1 MSLIRI
7 AVRTAAVLALKGS
20 TLVGDNVLDSE
31 IGAIDI
37 NDDGTISITD
47 GRPFIAVYSD
57 ASFSAAPNTDL
68 RALVT
73 NGNTEIVFETGV
85 TAQMVETN
93 EQGESVITGIGI
105 ADTDRDMERS
115 LDLIVRQICVTLTD
129 PNNAWSQIFLALT
142 GGFTDI
148 QRARIGTAAGGL
160 KRVGQQVKIK
170 ASLVAD
176 PVWGNPVKPESA
188 FGRFLSKLDTL
199 NDPEFIDLARLIRA
213 QLGGPSDEAEINQR
227 RYGLTFDEMNAMLL
241 AVPSEALP

>member
-1 MSLIRI
+1 I

-93 EQGESVITGIGI
+93 E
-105 ADTDRDMERS
+105 
-115 LDLIVRQICVTLTD
+115 
-129 PNNAWSQIFLALT
+129 
-142 GGFTDI
+142 
-148 QRARIGTAAGGL
+148 
-160 KRVGQQVKIK
+160 
-170 ASLVAD
+170 
-176 PVWGNPVKPESA
+176 
-188 FGRFLSKLDTL
+188 
-199 NDPEFIDLARLIRA
+199 
-213 QLGGPSDEAEINQR
+213 
-227 RYGLTFDEMNAMLL
+227 
-241 AVPSEALP
+241 